1 MTTFLADLSQRD
13 MQRRLSEALRV
24 YVIAMGYPHG
34 TEDQRAPM
42 WLEHSRRSG
51 WQAAAIFDAPAVP
64 SSDVTGPDTD
74 LMDQA
79 RIVGIAYG
87 YRGAADQWWHQQV
100 SQGLRKSGVPRD
112 RISALLDQYF
122 ELTELHVDPALQG
135 HGFGEALTRRL
146 LAGRSESH
154 VLLSTPEIT
163 GESNRAWRLY
173 RRLGFTD
180 VVRQHQF
187 AGDPRRFAV
196 LGRPLPLEPGYR
208 QPDVSAVW
216 HDEPR

>member
-24 YVIAMGYPHG
+24 YVMAMGYPHG

-42 WLEHSRRSG
+42 WLEHSRRRG
-51 WQAAAIFDAPAVP
+51 WQAAAIFHAPSGTEATP
-64 SSDVTGPDTD
+64 AQER
-74 LMDQA
+74 MDQA

-112 RISALLDQYF
+112 RISGLLDQYF
-122 ELTELHVDPALQG
+122 ELTELHVDPGIQG
-135 HGFGEALTRRL
+135 HGLGEALARRL
-146 LAGRSESH
+146 LAGRTESH

-163 GESNRAWRLY
+163 GETNRAWRLY

-180 VVRQHQF
+180 VIRQHQF

-196 LGRPLPLEPGYR
+196 LGRSLPLEPGYR
-208 QPDVSAVW
+208 QPDVASVW

>member
-42 WLEHSRRSG
+42 WLEHSRRHG
-51 WQAAAIFDAPAVP
+51 WQAAAVFEAPSD
-64 SSDVTGPDTD
+64 SSGADSTVDQD
-74 LMDQA
+74 LMDRA

-100 SQGLRKSGVPRD
+100 SQGLRKSGMPRD
-112 RISALLDQYF
+112 RIGALLDQYF
-122 ELTELHVDPALQG
+122 ELTELHVDPGLQG
-135 HGFGEALTRRL
+135 HGFGEALARRL
-146 LAGRSESH
+146 LGGRPESH

-180 VVRQHQF
+180 VIRQHQF

-208 QPDVSAVW
+208 QAGATAVW